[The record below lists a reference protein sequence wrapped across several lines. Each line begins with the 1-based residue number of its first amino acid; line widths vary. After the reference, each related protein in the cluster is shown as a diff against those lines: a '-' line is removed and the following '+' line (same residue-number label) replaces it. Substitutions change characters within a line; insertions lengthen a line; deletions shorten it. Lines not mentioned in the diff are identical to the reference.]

1 VVEKRALASS
11 ETLRGRAWTGLKQGL
26 REPETGRVNFAPN
39 GGRAGGRA
47 AWRRACCWFR
57 VPLKGA
63 HTVSGQPEEAQMA
76 AITHAPHKEGEFLV
90 DAEEKVFE
98 DVKAA
103 PGEKALVTFHTV
115 PFEGS
120 IGLVNMLQATR
131 LMRKGFE
138 TSVLLYGPGVML
150 GVQRGFPKLGSEAF
164 PGHLVVNQ
172 KIGGFMAEGGK
183 VYACRFALSALYGQT
198 EAALIPGIR
207 PINPLDVLDIVLLH
221 RKANAFILDTWT
233 L

>member
-1 VVEKRALASS
+1 
-11 ETLRGRAWTGLKQGL
+11 
-26 REPETGRVNFAPN
+26 
-39 GGRAGGRA
+39 
-47 AWRRACCWFR
+47 
-57 VPLKGA
+57 
-63 HTVSGQPEEAQMA
+63 MA
-76 AITHAPHKEGEFLV
+76 AITHPPHKEGEFLV
-90 DAEEKVFE
+90 DPEEKVFE

-115 PFEGS
+115 AFEGS

-138 TSVLLYGPGVML
+138 TSVLLYGPGVLL

-172 KIGGFMAEGGK
+172 KIGAFMAEGGK

-221 RKANAFILDTWT
+221 RKANAFILNTWT

>member
-1 VVEKRALASS
+1 MYFTSFDERMCILTPGTWLAPRWTVADPHGRQLSS
-11 ETLRGRAWTGLKQGL
+11 KEWTMPAVTMPAHK
-26 REPETGRVNFAPN
+26 
-39 GGRAGGRA
+39 
-47 AWRRACCWFR
+47 
-57 VPLKGA
+57 KGDY
-63 HTVSGQPEEAQMA
+63 
-76 AITHAPHKEGEFLV
+76 LV

-172 KIGGFMAEGGK
+172 KIGGFMAEGG
-183 VYACRFALSALYGQT
+183 
-198 EAALIPGIR
+198 
-207 PINPLDVLDIVLLH
+207 
-221 RKANAFILDTWT
+221 
-233 L
+233 